1 MNLRLFA
8 SLDTSFDNNAFS
20 FILLPEARLSL
31 YGEFLPMEPL
41 SPFPWFDAA
50 TIFVLIAVNG
60 VFAMSELAIV
70 SSRTAKLQAMADG
83 GKRGASAALRLARD
97 PGKFLSTVQIG
108 ITLIGIIAGAYSGST
123 LGGPVAERLAALG
136 VPTDWADTLGFG
148 IVISITTYASLVVGE
163 LVPKQFALVAPERI
177 AVIMAGPMEVL
188 ARITAPIV
196 WLLDKSSA
204 LIFRMLGLRRDS
216 RDALTTEELRMVFAE
231 ATHAGIIEEHE
242 HKVIA
247 GVVRLA
253 DRPVREVMT
262 PRTDVDRISVD
273 ASEDEVRDVLVHSL
287 HTRLPVTGEDN
298 DDIIG
303 VVQSRDIVAAQ
314 IGGKRLDLRDLMRRA
329 EIVPDQLDAM
339 DALEILRSSDV
350 PMLLVHDEYGHFEG
364 IVTPNDLLAAIAG
377 EFASDQAQGSAAN
390 IVTLDDGSMLV
401 SGGMS
406 ADAMAEALDID
417 LPDDRD
423 YATAAGH
430 VLHILR
436 HLPQEGE
443 SFTDQGWHFEVVDM
457 DGRKIDKLRVRL
469 AEKATKKDAVEGL

>member
-1 MNLRLFA
+1 ME
-8 SLDTSFDNNAFS
+8 T
-20 FILLPEARLSL
+20 LPA
-31 YGEFLPMEPL
+31 
-41 SPFPWFDAA
+41 FPWFDAA
-50 TIFVLIAVNG
+50 TILALIALNG

-70 SSRTAKLQAMADG
+70 SARTAKLKAMADDG
-83 GKRGASAALRLARD
+83 SRGALAALRLARN

-123 LGGPVAERLAALG
+123 LGRPVGDYLAALG
-136 VPTDWADTLGFG
+136 MSPDWAATTGFG
-148 IVISITTYASLVVGE
+148 VVIGITTYFSLVVGE
-163 LVPKQFALVAPERI
+163 LVPKQFALIAPERI
-177 AVIMAGPMEVL
+177 AVVMAAPMELL
-188 ARITAPIV
+188 ARVTAPIV
-196 WLLDKSSA
+196 WLLDRSSA
-204 LIFRMLGLRRDS
+204 AIFKMLGLQRDS
-216 RDALTTEELRMVFAE
+216 REALTTEELRMVFAE

-262 PRTDVDRISVD
+262 PRTDVDRIAVN
-273 ASEDEVRDVLVHSL
+273 ASADEVRNALINSL
-287 HTRLPVTGEDN
+287 HTRLPVTGDDI

-303 VVQSRDIVAAQ
+303 VVQARDIVAAQ
-314 IGGKRLDLRDLMRRA
+314 MQGLPLDLRALMRRA

-364 IVTPNDLLAAIAG
+364 LVTPNDLLAAIAG
-377 EFASDQAQGSAAN
+377 EFASDQAQGSAPN
-390 IVTLDDGSMLV
+390 IIKLDDGSMLV
-401 SGGMS
+401 SGSMA

-417 LPDDRD
+417 LPEDRD

-436 HLPQEGE
+436 HLPHEGE

-457 DGRKIDKLRVRL
+457 DGRKIDKLRVHL
-469 AEKATKKDAVEGL
+469 AKKTPRINAVAGL

>member
-1 MNLRLFA
+1 MDA
-8 SLDTSFDNNAFS
+8 SL
-20 FILLPEARLSL
+20 
-31 YGEFLPMEPL
+31 
-41 SPFPWFDAA
+41 PFPWFDAA
-50 TIFVLIAVNG
+50 IILVLIAVNG

-70 SSRTAKLQAMADG
+70 SSRPAKLNAMADG
-83 GKRGASAALRLARD
+83 GKRGANAALRLARD

-108 ITLIGIIAGAYSGST
+108 ITLIGIINGAYSGST
-123 LGGPVAERLAALG
+123 LGKPVAQALANLG
-136 VPTDWADTLGFG
+136 VPADWSDTLGFSV
-148 IVISITTYASLVVGE
+148 VISITTYASLVVGE

-177 AVIMAGPMEVL
+177 AVLVAGPMEVL

-216 RDALTTEELRMVFAE
+216 REALTTEELRMVFAE

-273 ASEDEVRDVLVHSL
+273 ATEDEVRDVLVHSL
-287 HTRLPVTGEDN
+287 HTRIPVTGENN

-314 IGGKRLDLRDLMRRA
+314 IQNKPLDIRALMRRA
-329 EIVPDQLDAM
+329 DIIPDQLDAM

-364 IVTPNDLLAAIAG
+364 IVTPNDLLSAIAG

-401 SGGMS
+401 SGAMS
-406 ADAMAEALDID
+406 ADAMADALDITLD
-417 LPDDRD
+417 DDRD

-436 HLPQEGE
+436 RLPVEGE
-443 SFTDQGWHFEVVDM
+443 AFTDQGWRFEVVDM

-469 AEKATKKDAVEGL
+469 AEKSRKKDAVEGL

>member
-1 MNLRLFA
+1 M
-8 SLDTSFDNNAFS
+8 SSSVTSFYHNSFS
-20 FILLPEARLSL
+20 FILLPSARSWP
-31 YGEFLPMEPL
+31 YESNLPMDVL
-41 SPFPWFDAA
+41 HPFPWFDAA
-50 TIFVLIAVNG
+50 TIMVLIAVNG

-70 SSRTAKLQAMADG
+70 SSRPAKLQAMADAS
-83 GKRGASAALRLARD
+83 KRGANAALRLARD

-108 ITLIGIIAGAYSGST
+108 ITLIGIINGAYSGST
-123 LGGPVAERLAALG
+123 LGEPIAQRLAALG
-136 VPTDWADTLGFG
+136 VPVDWSDTLGFS
-148 IVISITTYASLVVGE
+148 IVISLTTYASLVIGE

-177 AVIMAGPMEVL
+177 AVIVAGPMEVL

-216 RDALTTEELRMVFAE
+216 REALTTEELRMVFAE

-287 HTRLPVTGEDN
+287 HTRIPVTGEN
-298 DDIIG
+298 GDDIIG

-314 IGGKRLDLRDLMRRA
+314 IKGEPLDIRALMRRA
-329 EIVPDQLDAM
+329 DIIPDQLDAM

-364 IVTPNDLLAAIAG
+364 IVTPNDLLSAIAG

-390 IVTLDDGSMLV
+390 IVKLDDGSMLV
-401 SGGMS
+401 SGAMS
-406 ADAMAEALDID
+406 ADAMAEALNID

-443 SFTDQGWHFEVVDM
+443 AFVDQGWHFEVVDM

-469 AEKATKKDAVEGL
+469 AEKATKKRAVEGL

>member
-20 FILLPEARLSL
+20 FILLPEAWLSL

-136 VPTDWADTLGFG
+136 VPTVWADRLGFG